1 MLHFIESHF
10 IIFCVITYFL
20 SAGCAYLAY
29 ILDIECATIAMYED
43 KRTWKEVILA
53 HILDTIYSL
62 LSMLFYCIAFIGGFL
77 VVPVSA
83 ILVFYH

>member
-29 ILDIECATIAMYED
+29 ILDIECGAISIYEYR
-43 KRTWKEVILA
+43 RTWKEAILD
-53 HILDTIYSL
+53 HILEIIYSL
-62 LSMLFYCIAFIGGFL
+62 LSMLFYCIAFIGFF

-83 ILVFYH
+83 ILVFSH